1 MTGLSAGREDTE
13 LHRGAPDCNQRPN
26 RGWAMPL
33 RGKRNLRIGAAP
45 ETQAAWAGCEGPS
58 CEVGEWN
65 PTPARV
71 AAALQKELD

>member
-1 MTGLSAGREDTE
+1 
-13 LHRGAPDCNQRPN
+13 
-26 RGWAMPL
+26 MPL

-65 PTPARV
+65 TTPARV